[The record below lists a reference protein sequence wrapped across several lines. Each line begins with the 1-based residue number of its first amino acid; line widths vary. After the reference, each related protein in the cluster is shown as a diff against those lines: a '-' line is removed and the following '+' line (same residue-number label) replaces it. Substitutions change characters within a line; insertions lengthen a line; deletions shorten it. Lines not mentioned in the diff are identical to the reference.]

1 MTTPDDGGGDFDFEM
16 GRWAVRHR
24 RLQDRLVGCTDWDS
38 FTGTAEVRHVLGGQG
53 NVEDNVL
60 HLPTGVVRAIAI
72 RSWDAT
78 SRSWSIWWLASDQ
91 PHRMDVPVVGAFTD
105 GIGTFLAKDTL
116 RGQPVLLRFLW
127 LHTRTDTPR
136 WEQAMSGDG
145 GETWETNWTMDF
157 ERA

>member
-1 MTTPDDGGGDFDFEM
+1 MIAPESGSGDFDFEI
-16 GRWAVRHR
+16 GHWAVSHR
-24 RLQDRLVGCTDWDS
+24 RLRDRLVGCTDWDS
-38 FTGTAEVRHVLGGQG
+38 FTGTAETRHVLGGQG

-60 HLPTGVVRAIAI
+60 DLPTGVVRAIAV
-72 RSWDAT
+72 RSYDAT
-78 SRSWSIWWLASDQ
+78 SRLWSIWWLASDQ

-105 GIGTFLAKDTL
+105 GIGTFLAKDNL

-127 LHTRTDTPR
+127 LQTRTATPR